1 MRRST
6 LLRGAAACAV
16 VCGVAAPVVRRRL
29 RLRPLAVSALGWQA
43 PAALA
48 IALPRSRARDAGL
61 YLLQMWAY
69 TAHYQMPADDPERLR
84 RRLRARYPVVVD
96 RAIGCGEVPT
106 VRLQGTLGREGQV
119 LPRDLA
125 LSVVHWVWYAFPHA
139 TLVYV
144 LLRHPDRFPRSA
156 AYMASVYDAG
166 LVAYWAIPTAPP
178 WWAGDE
184 GHIPH
189 VRRIMTEVGERVWG
203 RFWDPLYDGIGGNP
217 FAAMP
222 SLHYA
227 TSHAAARILSE
238 AGRGPGT
245 LGWTYALTL
254 GFALVYLGEH
264 YVVDILGGLALA
276 EAARAAGP
284 HLTPLARTLSRGVRR
299 LELEAAR

>member
-16 VCGVAAPVVRRRL
+16 VCGVAAPVLRRRL
-29 RLRPLAVSALGWQA
+29 GLHPLAVSALSWQT
-43 PAALA
+43 PAALS
-48 IALPRSRARDAGL
+48 IALPRSRSRDAGI

-69 TAHYQMPADDPERLR
+69 TAHYQMPADDSERLAR
-84 RRLRARYPVVVD
+84 RVRARYPVVLD
-96 RAIGCGEVPT
+96 RLIGGGEVPT
-106 VRLQGTLGREGQV
+106 VRLQRALGQEGRV
-119 LPRDLA
+119 LSGDLA

-144 LLRHPDRFPRSA
+144 LLRHPERFPRSA
-156 AYMASVYDAG
+156 SYMASVYDFG
-166 LVAYWAIPTAPP
+166 LVAYWVVPTAPP
-178 WWAGDE
+178 WWAGDA
-184 GHIPH
+184 GHMPH

-238 AGRGPGT
+238 AGPVPGT
-245 LGWTYALTL
+245 LGWAYAMTL

-264 YVVDILGGLALA
+264 YVVDLLGGLALA
-276 EAARAAGP
+276 EGARAVAP
-284 HLTPLARTLSRGVRR
+284 RLRPLALAVAAAVRR
-299 LELEAAR
+299 LELKAAR